1 MEVTEEQFIENLNGM
16 PEEEQQVV
24 LGLMDQVEMSDLETF
39 AKALGVTVIGLEED
53 EEQPEEGEEA
63 PVAEEPAPT
72 EPVPAE
78 PAVEEAPAE
87 PASILPPPAA
97 PAPAPE
103 LPIDQEMQALAL
115 GDEVENPAE
124 IPEEPVLEE
133 PAAEVV
139 GPIDSP
145 QGEAPAQEAS
155 GVADQ
160 VPMTGKE
167 GDFILT
173 SAAVKRQG
181 IRDLKERHIKKAI
194 ESAKEDGVEISM
206 ADITKPG
213 KQLSGDVD
221 YLASNGEWRIP
232 EVLVK
237 YIGLDVL
244 EKMNAS
250 AEEETEKKL
259 AEQEQKPAK
268 GNIPVRAA

>member
-1 MEVTEEQFIENLNGM
+1 
-16 PEEEQQVV
+16 
-24 LGLMDQVEMSDLETF
+24 
-39 AKALGVTVIGLEED
+39 
-53 EEQPEEGEEA
+53 
-63 PVAEEPAPT
+63 
-72 EPVPAE
+72 
-78 PAVEEAPAE
+78 
-87 PASILPPPAA
+87 
-97 PAPAPE
+97 
-103 LPIDQEMQALAL
+103 
-115 GDEVENPAE
+115 
-124 IPEEPVLEE
+124 
-133 PAAEVV
+133 
-139 GPIDSP
+139 
-145 QGEAPAQEAS
+145 
-155 GVADQ
+155 
-160 VPMTGKE
+160 MTGKE

-259 AEQEQKPAK
+259 AEQEQKPTK

>member
-39 AKALGVTVIGLEED
+39 AKALGVTVIGLEE
-53 EEQPEEGEEA
+53 EVEQPTEGEEA

-78 PAVEEAPAE
+78 PAIEEAPAE

-115 GDEVENPAE
+115 GDEVED
-124 IPEEPVLEE
+124 PE
-133 PAAEVV
+133 AEVV
-139 GPIDSP
+139 GPIAVPGTDT
-145 QGEAPAQEAS
+145 S
-155 GVADQ
+155 GVADD
-160 VPMTGKE
+160 VPMKGEE

-173 SAAVKRQG
+173 AAAVENSGLVDIKNK
-181 IRDLKERHIKKAI
+181 LKTAI
-194 ESAKEDGVEISM
+194 EAAEEDGIEFKLKHIIKPQKQIDGSIDYMASSGEI
-206 ADITKPG
+206 
-213 KQLSGDVD
+213 
-221 YLASNGEWRIP
+221 RIP
-232 EVLVK
+232 KDLVK

-244 EKMNAS
+244 EKMNA
-250 AEEETEKKL
+250 AVEEKTEEKL
-259 AEQEQKPAK
+259 AEQEQKPEK